1 MFISQF
7 VSLQRAAV
15 AVAVGVIWIGS
26 GGCGGKETQEET
38 PEAETSASSTLPAP
52 ENEADRVITN
62 IVGHF
67 EALNSVLTRVQDEE
81 SAKRQVPEV
90 KRLVDE
96 LHATLVKGTN
106 LDPSQKAQ
114 ASVRYQTQLDAQ
126 TQAFSENLGRLMT
139 IPGASAPI
147 IEVLESMPGL
157 EPDGSSA
164 HPPDHIDL
172 ANPPG
177 QDHGGHD
184 HEGES
189 HEGHDHEEGEGH
201 DDETGDHEGHDH

>member
-7 VSLQRAAV
+7 VRLQRAAV
-15 AVAVGVIWIGS
+15 AAAVILIGS
-26 GGCGGKETQEET
+26 GGCGGKEAPEET
-38 PEAETSASSTLPAP
+38 PEVETSSSSTLSAP
-52 ENEADRVITN
+52 ENEADRVIVN

-67 EALNSVLTRVQDEE
+67 EALNSILTRIQDEE

-96 LHATLVKGTN
+96 LHVTLVKGTT
-106 LDPSQKAQ
+106 LDPDQKAQ
-114 ASVRYQTQLDAQ
+114 ATLRYQSQLDAE

-157 EPDGSSA
+157 EPEGSSA
-164 HPPDHIDL
+164 QPPDHIDL

-177 QDHGGHD
+177 HDHEGHD

-189 HEGHDHEEGEGH
+189 HEGHDHEAGEGH
-201 DDETGDHEGHDH
+201 DHEEGDHEGHDH